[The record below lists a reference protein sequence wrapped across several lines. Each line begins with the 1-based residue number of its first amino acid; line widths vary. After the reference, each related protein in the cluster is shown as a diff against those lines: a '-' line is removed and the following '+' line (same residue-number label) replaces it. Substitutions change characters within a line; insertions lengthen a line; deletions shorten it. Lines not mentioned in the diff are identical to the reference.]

1 MPGMETIFI
10 KCEALV
16 GDGGNLRSN
25 RRRLSPKTAVMNLL
39 IPHPSRLWR
48 NINPVAALGFSAPAR
63 RRLRRDMMQANLKRL
78 HRGWSQIVNR
88 AFGTRATT
96 VELQLGHRRLFSYRP
111 GTTDLLVLE
120 QVFLDQEYNFDAAP
134 AEPIR
139 YIVDLGS
146 NIGVT
151 ALMWAERFP
160 SAHMVL
166 VEPDPENFALLEK
179 STAGFRDR
187 CTCIQAAVSATRG
200 STSFFRSAREYS
212 HSIVKTSD
220 TVSEIPVRTVTLSD
234 VLDAAGFPRI
244 DLLKM
249 DIEGGETAVM
259 PTLGCLRGAI
269 RYLIAELHWP
279 YTPQLFAEHCAL
291 AGLRTADSVA
301 GNFRANVAFAT
312 SAA

>member
-1 MPGMETIFI
+1 
-10 KCEALV
+10 
-16 GDGGNLRSN
+16 
-25 RRRLSPKTAVMNLL
+25 MNLL
-39 IPHPSRLWR
+39 IPHPSRLRR

-63 RRLRRDMMQANLKRL
+63 RRLRRDMIQANLKRL

-88 AFGTRATT
+88 LLGTSPTT
-96 VELQLGHRRLFSYRP
+96 VELQLGNRRLFSYRP

-134 AEPIR
+134 PESIR
-139 YIVDLGS
+139 YIADLGS

-160 SAHMVL
+160 SAQMVF

-179 STAGFRDR
+179 NTAGFRDR
-187 CTCIQAAVSATRG
+187 CTCIKAAVSAQRG

-212 HSIVKTSD
+212 HSILKTND
-220 TVSEIPVRTVTLSD
+220 AVSEIPVRTITLSD
-234 VLDAAGFPRI
+234 VLHAAGFPRI

-249 DIEGGETAVM
+249 DIEGGEIAVM
-259 PTLGCLRGAI
+259 PTLGSLRGAI
-269 RYLIAELHWP
+269 SYLIAELHWP
-279 YTPQLFAEHCAL
+279 YTPAMFAEHCAL
-291 AGLRTADSVA
+291 AGLRAADSIV

-312 SAA
+312 SAG